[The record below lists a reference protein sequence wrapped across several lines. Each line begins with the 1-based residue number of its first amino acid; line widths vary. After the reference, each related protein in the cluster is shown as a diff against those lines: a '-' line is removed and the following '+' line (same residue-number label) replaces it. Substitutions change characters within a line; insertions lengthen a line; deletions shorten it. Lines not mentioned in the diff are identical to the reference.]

1 MLQRHPSFDVAR
13 ILLSAGWDGELDM
26 PEHQV
31 HREGEGVNRGLDAL
45 APLLQDSSVLLLT
58 DCLPVTLA
66 VEFGSKGSNV
76 LQAQAKYFW
85 RKTLRWNITFFS
97 QWIPGS
103 AMCLLGTDGLS
114 QEHTVDVHNVR
125 VSGLVWYLA
134 CQVASNEGWILSTDL
149 FADQHNAKC
158 RLFWS
163 VCPSPGAFGV
173 DAFSAT
179 SWGKIWCNHCNK
191 FVMQSLWVFP
201 PIPLL
206 ALTVARLRRDRARG
220 ILLTPRKPCEAW
232 WSILL
237 AGAKKFFDLSFFTVF
252 EFVGHT
258 SEHNKRK
265 SMYSSASW
273 TLCLLTGM
281 HRQRFGVVASVR
293 PQPSNSTPRSISGSS
308 TKSQAPERAR
318 AGLVPAQNDRPH
330 SSSTLLQRQ
339 KYIVV
344 DVKPSDAARSS
355 AVCAFRSAARQSALK
370 SLLPGVLWS
379 ADAFSPTLASLEP
392 LKRVV
397 PFELHGPLLQ
407 PPPDLTALEIADGK
421 PLVAFLSDG
430 SNAAASGIDQLAAF
444 FDSMV
449 PFATEAV
456 RTRISYWM
464 AWRQFVS
471 FLFLKG
477 CVLEAFPASDRAI
490 RAFLAHLLLCGYAGA
505 TYDRFYAAIVQRH
518 RAWGGMLPIQL
529 QKFRAWIETIQKQ
542 LGVPKK
548 LKFAILPEHLRAI
561 FLLQRTTITDC
572 RDVAIIGSGTIYA
585 LRPSEVI
592 GIDTCDLLWDED
604 GPGTHAFDILRRKKD
619 QTKHGL
625 RPRAEKAQNPDLCIL
640 AILAE
645 YQK

>member
-1 MLQRHPSFDVAR
+1 
-13 ILLSAGWDGELDM
+13 
-26 PEHQV
+26 
-31 HREGEGVNRGLDAL
+31 
-45 APLLQDSSVLLLT
+45 
-58 DCLPVTLA
+58 
-66 VEFGSKGSNV
+66 
-76 LQAQAKYFW
+76 
-85 RKTLRWNITFFS
+85 
-97 QWIPGS
+97 
-103 AMCLLGTDGLS
+103 
-114 QEHTVDVHNVR
+114 
-125 VSGLVWYLA
+125 
-134 CQVASNEGWILSTDL
+134 
-149 FADQHNAKC
+149 
-158 RLFWS
+158 
-163 VCPSPGAFGV
+163 
-173 DAFSAT
+173 
-179 SWGKIWCNHCNK
+179 
-191 FVMQSLWVFP
+191 
-201 PIPLL
+201 
-206 ALTVARLRRDRARG
+206 
-220 ILLTPRKPCEAW
+220 
-232 WSILL
+232 
-237 AGAKKFFDLSFFTVF
+237 
-252 EFVGHT
+252 
-258 SEHNKRK
+258 
-265 SMYSSASW
+265 
-273 TLCLLTGM
+273 M

-645 YQK
+645 YQKRAGLTVSPNCTKKKWPRSPCLECGKFFRKTTGWGKRVRDTKDVSHPVDRSVISAAIRRLLGRVGVEASVFTPVSMRRGGISAAMAANVPLDVRNLQSGHHSDAWKDYADISQRKLLYAFSRAFGF